1 MHLKD
6 KVVVITG
13 AARGLG
19 KAFAINILEKG
30 AKVCMVKSHEMDS
43 LLKFIF
49 SNTNGLL
56 ICYSM
61 YPQK

>member
-1 MHLKD
+1 MY
-6 KVVVITG
+6 
-13 AARGLG
+13 
-19 KAFAINILEKG
+19 
-30 AKVCMVKSHEMDS
+30 VCMYACMYVCMYVYVVKSHEMDP

-49 SNTNGLL
+49 SNPNGLL